1 EGAGNQTFDNRVLAG
16 AAVGVPAFVTY
27 YLGLGV
33 WSFLIIG
40 ILLFLPI
47 LACTIYLFSRFAP
60 RYRNNIPLP
69 GKPIETYL
77 TFHDAELKAQYY
89 GRNKIPMETF
99 FEAYFVGK
107 VDFNG
112 DVLEIMELR
121 HDWATFQFTLGQF
134 KFFLTQWLPETFWHS
149 REQDE
154 NQVRD
159 HYDRG
164 NDFYEAFLGPLM
176 VYTSGI
182 ISDPTKRET
191 LEEMQENKM
200 DLICDKLHMKEGD
213 KHLDIGCGWGTL
225 AAYASKN
232 YKSQSTGVTLS
243 RNQVAFGEKRI
254 EDWGV
259 KDKANLLCMD
269 YRDIPKSQKYDKITA
284 VEMAEHVG
292 IRRFQSFLLDIRE
305 LLEDDGLFYMQVAGL
320 RATWQYEDFIW

>member
-1 EGAGNQTFDNRVLAG
+1 MSKPFKPTTWAAINNATLPAEGAGNQTFDNRILG
-16 AAVGVPAFVTY
+16 AAVIGVPAFITY
-27 YLGLGV
+27 YLGFSLWVFPILAVLLG
-33 WSFLIIG
+33 
-40 ILLFLPI
+40 LPI

-69 GKPIETYL
+69 GKPIEHYL
-77 TFHDAELKAQYY
+77 TFHDAELKAAYN

-112 DVLEIMELR
+112 DPLEIMELR
-121 HDWATFQFTLGQF
+121 HDWANFQLTFGQF

-200 DLICDKLHMKEGD
+200 KLVCEKLHMKDGD

-225 AAYASKN
+225 VAYASKN
-232 YKSQSTGVTLS
+232 YNSQSTGVTLS
-243 RNQVAFGEKRI
+243 RNQVAFGDKRI

-269 YRDIPKSQKYDKITA
+269 YRDIPKNQKYDKIT
-284 VEMAEHVG
+284 VKYISPSVFLSGECLLTFNYYVG
-292 IRRFQSFLLDIRE
+292 C
-305 LLEDDGLFYMQVAGL
+305 
-320 RATWQYEDFIW
+320 